1 MYTLYELDMT
11 MKRLVIAT
19 VFFCASQTA
28 FAQSTPYFGIEGG
41 YALVD
46 INASDTAQA
55 IANATGSTTRVKYDY
70 GALSGR
76 AFAGLGINDSIA
88 LEIGAFATMSVDAK
102 YSNATGSAS
111 EAFSGKGLDLSAK
124 FTHASNFFA
133 RGGIHYSQVTG
144 DSQINMAGVNVASNG
159 SQSGVGFLAGAGF
172 NDKRADGS
180 ILYYEYRYLNKL
192 GGLDTANAH
201 MFVVGYQK

>member
-1 MYTLYELDMT
+1 MT
-11 MKRLVIAT
+11 MKKVIIAT
-19 VFFCASQTA
+19 VFFCASQIA

-55 IANATGSTTRVKYDY
+55 VANATGSTTKVTYDR

-76 AFAGLGINDSIA
+76 VFAGSGINDSIA

-111 EAFSGKGLDLSAK
+111 EAFSLKGLDFSAK
-124 FTHASNFFA
+124 FTHASNWFA
-133 RGGIHYSQVTG
+133 RGGIHYSQVSG
-144 DSQINMAGVNVASNG
+144 DAQVNMAGLNVTSTG
-159 SQSGVGFLAGAGF
+159 SQSGAGFLAGAGF
-172 NDKRADGS
+172 SDKRADGS
-180 ILYYEYRYLNKL
+180 ITYYEYRYLNKL
-192 GGLDTANAH
+192 GGLDNVNTH
-201 MFVVGYQK
+201 MFVIGYQK

>member
-1 MYTLYELDMT
+1 
-11 MKRLVIAT
+11 MKKIIIAT

-55 IANATGSTTRVKYDY
+55 VANATGSTTYVTYDR

-76 AFAGLGINDSIA
+76 VFAGSGINDSIA

-102 YSNATGSAS
+102 YSNSSGSAS
-111 EAFSGKGLDLSAK
+111 EAYSVKGLDFSAK
-124 FTHASNFFA
+124 FTHDSNWFA
-133 RGGIHYSQVTG
+133 RGGIHYSQVSG
-144 DSQINMAGVNVASNG
+144 DAQVNMAGVNVSSTG
-159 SQSGVGFLAGAGF
+159 SKSGAGFLAGAGF

-180 ILYYEYRYLNKL
+180 IIYYEYRYLNNL
-192 GGLDTANAH
+192 GGLDTVNTH
-201 MFVVGYQK
+201 MFVIGYQK